1 MEEKLVLPGEKITTE
16 EEFAG
21 GANTYTEEGVV
32 YSTVIGIPSVAEK
45 KMSVVPLG
53 RDVKT
58 IDRNMLVIGTVTDMV
73 KGIVFVKI
81 DDINIDH
88 KEYLAL
94 KDGKI
99 LLERPRPRFGRGP
112 QRREAQKPERVCSV
126 GDTVLAKVLYN
137 DKDAYTLT
145 LDCQECGVVHATCEL
160 CGGEL
165 EYNKDANALVC
176 KECGHREYRRVSALY
191 EKPEEIRKLFVYS
204 Q

>member
-1 MEEKLVLPGEKITTE
+1 MEGKLVLPGDKVATE
-16 EEFAG
+16 EEYTG
-21 GANTYTEEGVV
+21 GANTFTENGVV
-32 YSTVIGIPSVAEK
+32 YASVIGVPSTAEK
-45 KMSVVPLG
+45 KVSIVPLG
-53 RDVKT
+53 RDVRT
-58 IDRNMLVIGTVTDMV
+58 IDKNMLVIGTVTDMI

-81 DDINIDH
+81 DNIDIDH

-112 QRREAQKPERVCSV
+112 PHRAPQKPEKVCSV
-126 GDTVLAKVLYN
+126 GDTLLAKVLYN

-160 CGGEL
+160 CGGTLVYKKE
-165 EYNKDANALVC
+165 ANALVC
-176 KECGHREYRRVSALY
+176 ESCGHKEYRRMSALY
-191 EKPEEIRKLFVYS
+191 DKPEEIRKLFVYS